1 MIEEYNNWA
10 LALALPNCEEKVSNF
25 FDRWSIIHCIF
36 RYPIQSVQR
45 GIMITRL
52 KPAFP
57 RYIFTLIN
65 RPDCFERIRS
75 SEKII
80 GFVTDHNGGPAIVL
94 PSVMKDLFVMAP
106 SGLMDG
112 PPQTSPFNFS
122 FGEKVK
128 VFAQNNLIFGQVGL
142 YQYPTQDGKAY
153 ILVPWAIGYAGA
165 EIDER
170 DLVRADENSVTSR
183 SPRRRGG
190 KRHRRRWHQYHRR
203 SAESAVAA

>member
-1 MIEEYNNWA
+1 MMDEQNNWA
-10 LALALPNCEEKVSNF
+10 LALALPNCEEKVSIF
-25 FDRWSIIHCIF
+25 FDRWSIIHSIF

-57 RYIFTLIN
+57 RYIFTFIN
-65 RPDCFERIRS
+65 RPDCFEIIRS
-75 SEKII
+75 SEKIT
-80 GFVTDHNGGPAIVL
+80 GFVIDHNGGPATVL
-94 PSVMKDLFVMAP
+94 PSVMKDLFAMAP

-112 PPQTSPFNFS
+112 PPKTSPFNFS
-122 FGEKVK
+122 FGEKVR

-153 ILVPWAIGYAGA
+153 ILVPWTSGYAGT

-170 DLVRADENSVTSR
+170 DLVRVDENENKR
-183 SPRRRGG
+183 LPRRRGG
-190 KRHRRRWHQYHRR
+190 KRHRRRWYHKR
-203 SAESAVAA
+203 SAEYAVAA